1 MDDFTY
7 EEVMQALR
15 NADAAGDT
23 QAATRLAEI
32 AYQMSQNIP
41 EMEYGFGRAALQGL
55 TMGFSDEAEAKFRAA
70 RGEGRYEDILA
81 GLRQAKEQFGEQYPI
96 GSTLAEMAGSLPTM
110 ALGGAGFAGLAARA
124 PGIAARV
131 SPLVTGMTGAA
142 TTGAVT
148 GGITGAGEAVP
159 GERGAGAVRGAATGA
174 ALGPVGQ
181 VATGVAS
188 GVARKGLEVGRS
200 VIGADATTTF
210 QRRADIKLLQALRRD
225 GLSPQDAANRLQTIQ
240 ASGYKPETI
249 VEAGGRNT
257 RALADVVSKY
267 PGASQVAE
275 ELAEQRMAGQ
285 AGRVISDF
293 ERVFGRRESAL
304 DVAEDLIQR
313 RNRSSGPLYQQAYR
327 EGGVI
332 QDPRIDELMKLSAF
346 KDAYKTAR
354 ELAELDGLNLPA
366 NVEDIKRLGGFD
378 LRTLDYIK
386 RGLDDVLYV
395 RAAPTSGTGKQVIAR
410 LKEKRREFV
419 DIIDEVGP
427 DSYRA
432 ARQAF
437 AGPTEVRDA
446 IEAGQKF
453 TRLSPGQL
461 ARDFARLSP
470 AEQEGFQLGVLE
482 SIRQNV
488 EKGADGSDVLRRVWA
503 SPEKRRQLQVILGN
517 EQFRD
522 LSASLARENVIRRTD
537 VTLTRGSQTMERQL
551 GQREFEGT
559 DELLPLIR
567 QRGAL
572 GGTGEYLLRTMTG
585 PGQPTAEALA
595 PILFSTD
602 AQRQM
607 QELMRLQSLD
617 ELLRRRAAAM
627 GGAVGAG
634 AGTQA
639 GLLGE

>member
-1 MDDFTY
+1 MATY
-7 EEVMQALR
+7 QVEIPGRGTFEVESDTELT
-15 NADAAGDT
+15 DAQVY
-23 QAATRLAEI
+23 QAALQQATP
-32 AYQMSQNIP
+32 QMD
-41 EMEYGFGRAALQGL
+41 YGFGRAALQGL
-55 TMGFSDEAEAKFRAA
+55 SMGWSDEIEAKARAA

-81 GLRQAKEQFGEQYPI
+81 GLRQAKQRFGEQYPI
-96 GSTLAEMAGSLPTM
+96 GSTLAEIGGALPTM
-110 ALGGAGFAGLAARA
+110 ALGGAGFAGLAARV
-124 PGIAARV
+124 PGIASRL
-131 SPLVTGMTGAA
+131 SPLTTGLTGAA
-142 TTGAVT
+142 ATGGVTGA
-148 GGITGAGEAVP
+148 ITGAGEAEP
-159 GERGAGAVRGAATGA
+159 GQRLGGAATGGATGA

-181 VATGVAS
+181 VATGMAS
-188 GVARKGLEVGRS
+188 GAVRKGLEVGRS
-200 VIGADATTTF
+200 AIGADATTTF
-210 QRRADIKLLQALRRD
+210 QRRADVKLLQALRRD
-225 GLSPQDAANRLQTIQ
+225 GLSPQDAANRLQAIQ

-249 VEAGGRNT
+249 VEVGGKNT

-313 RNRSSGPLYQQAYR
+313 RNRSSGPLYRQAYR

-332 QDPRIDELMKLSAF
+332 QDPRIDKLMELNAF
-346 KDAYKTAR
+346 KDAYKVAI
-354 ELAELDGLNLPA
+354 ELADLDGIKLPA
-366 NVEDIKRLGGFD
+366 KVEDLKRLGGFD
-378 LRTLDYIK
+378 LQTLDYIK

-395 RAAPTSGTGKQVIAR
+395 KAVPTSGTGKTLIGK
-410 LKEKRREFV
+410 LKDKRREFV
-419 DIIDEVGP
+419 DIVDEVGP

-437 AGPTEVRDA
+437 SGPTEVRDA

-461 ARDFARLSP
+461 ERDFAKLSP
-470 AEQEGFQLGVLE
+470 AEKEGFQLGVLE

-503 SPEKRRQLQVILGN
+503 SPERRRQLQVILGN
-517 EQFRD
+517 DQFRD
-522 LSASLARENVIRRTD
+522 LSNSLARENVIRRTD
-537 VTLTRGSQTMERQL
+537 VTMTRGSQTMERQL
-551 GQREFEGT
+551 LQREFEGA
-559 DELLPLIR
+559 DELIPLVR
-567 QRGAL
+567 QRGVL
-572 GGTGEYLLRTMTG
+572 GGAGEYLLRTMTG
-585 PGQPTAEALA
+585 PGQPTAEVLA
-595 PILFSTD
+595 PTLFSTD
-602 AQRQM
+602 AQRQ
-607 QELMRLQSLD
+607 LRDLVRLQSVD
-617 ELLRRRAAAM
+617 EMLRRRAAAM

>member
-1 MDDFTY
+1 MATY
-7 EEVMQALR
+7 QVEIPGRGTFEVQSETELT
-15 NADAAGDT
+15 DAQVY
-23 QAATRLAEI
+23 QAALQQAT
-32 AYQMSQNIP
+32 P
-41 EMEYGFGRAALQGL
+41 KMEYGFGRAALQGL
-55 TMGFSDEAEAKFRAA
+55 SMGFSDEIEAKAREA

-81 GLRQAKEQFGEQYPI
+81 GLRQAKQQFGEQYPI
-96 GSTLAEMAGSLPTM
+96 GSTLAEMGGALPTM
-110 ALGGAGFAGLAARA
+110 LLGGAGFAGLAARA
-124 PGIAARV
+124 PSIAARF
-131 SPLVTGMTGAA
+131 SPLTTGLTGAA
-142 TTGAVT
+142 ATGGATGA
-148 GGITGAGEAVP
+148 ITGAGEAEP
-159 GERGAGAVRGAATGA
+159 GQRTEGAARGGATGT
-174 ALGPVGQ
+174 ALGPAGQ
-181 VATGVAS
+181 VATKAVS
-188 GVARKGLEVGRS
+188 GVVSKGLEMGRS
-200 VIGADATTTF
+200 AIGADPTKTF
-210 QRRADIKLLQALRRD
+210 RDRADVKLLQALRRD
-225 GLSPQDAANRLQTIQ
+225 GLSPKDAQDRLQAIQ

-249 VEAGGRNT
+249 VEIGGKNT

-275 ELAEQRMAGQ
+275 DLAEQRMAGQ

-304 DVAEDLIQR
+304 DVADDLINR
-313 RNRSSGPLYQQAYR
+313 RNLSSGPLYQQAYR

-332 QDPRIDELMKLSAF
+332 QDPRIDKLMELNAF

-354 ELAELDGLNLPA
+354 ELAELDGVNLPA
-366 NVEDIKRLGGFD
+366 NVQDLKQIGGFD

-395 RAAPTSGTGKQVIAR
+395 RATPISGTGKQVIAK

-419 DIIDEVGP
+419 DIVDEVGP

-453 TRLSPGQL
+453 TRLSPSQL
-461 ARDFARLSP
+461 ERDFAKLSP
-470 AEQEGFQLGVLE
+470 AEKEGFQLGVLE

-488 EKGADGSDVLRRVWA
+488 DRGADGSDALRRVWA
-503 SPEKRRQLQVILGN
+503 SPEKRKQLQVILGN
-517 EQFRD
+517 DQFMD
-522 LSASLARENVIRRTD
+522 LSNSLARENIIRRTD
-537 VTLTRGSQTMERQL
+537 VTMTRGSQTMERQL
-551 GQREFEGT
+551 LQREFEGT
-559 DELLPLIR
+559 DEIIPLVR
-567 QRGAL
+567 QRGVL
-572 GGTGEYLLRTMTG
+572 GGAGEYLLRTLTG

-595 PILFSTD
+595 PTLFSTN
-602 AQRQM
+602 AQQQM

-617 ELLRRRAAAM
+617 ELLRQRAAAM

>member
-1 MDDFTY
+1 MSTY
-7 EEVMQALR
+7 QVEIPGRGTFEVESDTELT
-15 NADAAGDT
+15 DAQVY
-23 QAATRLAEI
+23 QAALQQATP
-32 AYQMSQNIP
+32 Q
-41 EMEYGFGRAALQGL
+41 MEYGFGRAALQGL
-55 TMGFSDEAEAKFRAA
+55 SMGWSDEIEAKARAA

-81 GLRQAKEQFGEQYPI
+81 GLRQAKQRFGEQYPI
-96 GSTLAEMAGSLPTM
+96 GSTLAEIGGALPTM

-124 PGIAARV
+124 PGIVSRI
-131 SPLVTGMTGAA
+131 SPLTTGLTGAA
-142 TTGAVT
+142 ATGGLTGA
-148 GGITGAGEAVP
+148 ITGAGEAEP
-159 GERGAGAVRGAATGA
+159 GQRMMGAATGGATGA

-181 VATGVAS
+181 VATGMAS
-188 GVARKGLEVGRS
+188 GAVRKGLEVGRS
-200 VIGADATTTF
+200 AIGADTASQF
-210 QRRADIKLLQALRRD
+210 QRRADVKLLQALRRD
-225 GLSPQDAANRLQTIQ
+225 GLSPQDAANRLQAIQ

-304 DVAEDLIQR
+304 DVAEDLINR
-313 RNRSSGPLYQQAYR
+313 RNQSSGPLYRQAYR

-332 QDPRIDELMKLSAF
+332 QDPRIDKLMELSAF

-366 NVEDIKRLGGFD
+366 NVEDLKRLGGYD
-378 LRTLDYIK
+378 LQTLDYIK

-395 RAAPTSGTGKQVIAR
+395 RATPTSGTGKTLFGK

-419 DIIDEVGP
+419 DIIDDVGP

-461 ARDFARLSP
+461 ERDFARLSP
-470 AEQEGFQLGVLE
+470 AEKEGFQLGVLE

-517 EQFRD
+517 DQFRD
-522 LSASLARENVIRRTD
+522 LTNSLARERVIRQTD
-537 VTLTRGSQTMERQL
+537 VTMTRGSQTMERQL
-551 GQREFEGT
+551 GQREFEGA
-559 DELLPLIR
+559 DELIPLVR
-567 QRGAL
+567 QRGL
-572 GGTGEYLLRTMTG
+572 MGGTGEYLLRTMTG
-585 PGQPTAEALA
+585 PGQPTAQALA
-595 PILFSTD
+595 PTLFSTD

-639 GLLGE
+639 GLLGD

>member
-1 MDDFTY
+1 MATYQIEIPGRGTFEVQSDTELTDDQVY
-7 EEVMQALR
+7 
-15 NADAAGDT
+15 
-23 QAATRLAEI
+23 QAALQQATP
-32 AYQMSQNIP
+32 Q
-41 EMEYGFGRAALQGL
+41 MEYGFGRAALQGL
-55 TMGFSDEAEAKFRAA
+55 SMGWSDEIEARARAA

-81 GLRQAKEQFGEQYPI
+81 GLRQAKQRFGEQYPV
-96 GSTLAEMAGSLPTM
+96 GSTLAEIGGSLPTM
-110 ALGGAGFAGLAARA
+110 ALGGLGFAGLAARA

-131 SPLVTGMTGAA
+131 SPLVTGMTGATA
-142 TTGAVT
+142 TGGLTGA
-148 GGITGAGEAVP
+148 ITGAGEAEP
-159 GERGAGAVRGAATGA
+159 GQRMMGAGTGGATGA
-174 ALGPVGQ
+174 VLGPVGQ
-181 VATGVAS
+181 VATGMAS
-188 GVARKGLEVGRS
+188 GAVRKGLEVGRS
-200 VIGADATTTF
+200 AIGADATTAF
-210 QRRADIKLLQALRRD
+210 QRRADVKLLQALRRD
-225 GLSPQDAANRLQTIQ
+225 GLSPQEAANRLQTIQ
-240 ASGYKPETI
+240 AGGYKPETI
-249 VEAGGRNT
+249 VEAGGKNT
-257 RALADVVSKY
+257 RALADIVSKY
-267 PGASQVAE
+267 PGASQIAE

-304 DVAEDLIQR
+304 DVAEDLINR

-332 QDPRIDELMKLSAF
+332 QDPRIDELMKLNAF

-366 NVEDIKRLGGFD
+366 NVEDLKRLGGFD

-395 RAAPTSGTGKQVIAR
+395 RAVPTSGTGKQVIAK

-427 DSYRA
+427 ESYRR

-461 ARDFARLSP
+461 ARDFAKLSP
-470 AEQEGFQLGVLE
+470 AEKEGFQLGVLD

-517 EQFRD
+517 DQFRD
-522 LSASLARENVIRRTD
+522 LTNSLARERMIRQTD

-551 GQREFEGT
+551 GQREFEGA
-559 DELLPLIR
+559 DELIPLIR
-567 QRGAL
+567 QRGVM

-595 PILFSTD
+595 PTLFSTD

-607 QELMRLQSLD
+607 QELMRLQRVD
-617 ELLRRRAAAM
+617 ELLRRRAAVM

>member
-1 MDDFTY
+1 MSTY
-7 EEVMQALR
+7 QVEIPGRGTFEVESDTELT
-15 NADAAGDT
+15 DAQVY
-23 QAATRLAEI
+23 QAALQQATP
-32 AYQMSQNIP
+32 Q
-41 EMEYGFGRAALQGL
+41 MEYGFGRAALQGL
-55 TMGFSDEAEAKFRAA
+55 SMGWSDEIEAKARAA

-81 GLRQAKEQFGEQYPI
+81 GLRQAKQRFGEQYPI
-96 GSTLAEMAGSLPTM
+96 GSTLAEIGGALPTM

-124 PGIAARV
+124 PGIVSRI
-131 SPLVTGMTGAA
+131 SPLTTGLTGAA
-142 TTGAVT
+142 ATGGLTGA
-148 GGITGAGEAVP
+148 ITGAGEAEP
-159 GERGAGAVRGAATGA
+159 GQRMMGAATGGATGA

-181 VATGVAS
+181 VATGMAS
-188 GVARKGLEVGRS
+188 GAVRKGLEVGRS
-200 VIGADATTTF
+200 AIGADTASQF
-210 QRRADIKLLQALRRD
+210 QRRADVKLLQALRRD
-225 GLSPQDAANRLQTIQ
+225 GLSPQDAANRLQAIQ

-304 DVAEDLIQR
+304 DVAEDLINR
-313 RNRSSGPLYQQAYR
+313 RNQSSGPLYRQAYR

-332 QDPRIDELMKLSAF
+332 QDPRIDKLMELSAF

-366 NVEDIKRLGGFD
+366 NVEDLKRLGGYD
-378 LRTLDYIK
+378 LQTLDYIK

-395 RAAPTSGTGKQVIAR
+395 RATPTSGTGKTLFGK

-419 DIIDEVGP
+419 DIIDDVGP

-461 ARDFARLSP
+461 ERDFARLSP
-470 AEQEGFQLGVLE
+470 AEKEGFQLGVLE

-517 EQFRD
+517 DQFRD
-522 LSASLARENVIRRTD
+522 LTNSLARERVIRQTD
-537 VTLTRGSQTMERQL
+537 VTMTRGSQTMERQL
-551 GQREFEGT
+551 GQREFEGA
-559 DELLPLIR
+559 DELIPLVR
-567 QRGAL
+567 QRGL
-572 GGTGEYLLRTMTG
+572 MGGTGEYLLRTMTG
-585 PGQPTAEALA
+585 PGQPTAQALA
-595 PILFSTD
+595 PTLFSTD

-607 QELMRLQSLD
+607 QELMRLQSVD

-639 GLLGE
+639 GLLGD

>member
-1 MDDFTY
+1 MATY
-7 EEVMQALR
+7 QVEIPGRGTFEVQSETELT
-15 NADAAGDT
+15 DAQVY
-23 QAATRLAEI
+23 QAALQQATP
-32 AYQMSQNIP
+32 Q
-41 EMEYGFGRAALQGL
+41 MEYGFGRAALQGL
-55 TMGFSDEAEAKFRAA
+55 SMGFSDEIEAKAREA

-81 GLRQAKEQFGEQYPI
+81 GLRQAKQQFGEQYPI
-96 GSTLAEMAGSLPTM
+96 GSTLAEMGGALPTM
-110 ALGGAGFAGLAARA
+110 LLGGAGFAGLAARA
-124 PGIAARV
+124 PSIAARF
-131 SPLVTGMTGAA
+131 SPLTTGLTGAA
-142 TTGAVT
+142 ATGGATGA
-148 GGITGAGEAVP
+148 ITGAGEAEP
-159 GERGAGAVRGAATGA
+159 GQRMAGAARGGATGTV
-174 ALGPVGQ
+174 LGPTGQ
-181 VATGVAS
+181 VATKAVS
-188 GVARKGLEVGRS
+188 GVVSKGLEMGRS
-200 VIGADATTTF
+200 AIGADPTKTF
-210 QRRADIKLLQALRRD
+210 RDRADVKLLQALRRD
-225 GLSPQDAANRLQTIQ
+225 GLSPKDAADRLQSIQ

-249 VEAGGRNT
+249 VEIGGKNT

-293 ERVFGRRESAL
+293 ERVFGRKESAL
-304 DVAEDLIQR
+304 DVADDLISR
-313 RNRSSGPLYQQAYR
+313 RNLSSGPLYQQAYR

-332 QDPRIDELMKLSAF
+332 QDPRIDKLMELNAF

-354 ELAELDGLNLPA
+354 ELAELDGVNLPA
-366 NVEDIKRLGGFD
+366 NVQDLKQIGGFD

-395 RAAPTSGTGKQVIAR
+395 RATPISGTGKQVIAK

-419 DIIDEVGP
+419 DIVDEVGP

-453 TRLSPGQL
+453 TRLSPSQL
-461 ARDFARLSP
+461 ERDFAKLSP
-470 AEQEGFQLGVLE
+470 AEKEGFQLGVLE

-488 EKGADGSDVLRRVWA
+488 DRGADGSDVLRRVWA
-503 SPEKRRQLQVILGN
+503 SPEKRKQLQVIVGN
-517 EQFRD
+517 DQFMD
-522 LSASLARENVIRRTD
+522 LSNSLARENIIRRTD
-537 VTLTRGSQTMERQL
+537 VTMTRGSQTMERQL
-551 GQREFEGT
+551 LQREFEGT
-559 DELLPLIR
+559 DELIPLVR
-567 QRGAL
+567 QRGVV
-572 GGTGEYLLRTMTG
+572 GGAGEYLLRTLTG

-595 PILFSTD
+595 PTLFSTN
-602 AQRQM
+602 AQQQM

-617 ELLRRRAAAM
+617 ELLRQRAAAM
-627 GGAVGAG
+627 GGAIGAG

>member
-1 MDDFTY
+1 MATY
-7 EEVMQALR
+7 QVEIPGRGTFEVQSETELT
-15 NADAAGDT
+15 DAQVY
-23 QAATRLAEI
+23 QAALQQAT
-32 AYQMSQNIP
+32 P
-41 EMEYGFGRAALQGL
+41 KMEYGFGRAALQGL
-55 TMGFSDEAEAKFRAA
+55 SMGFSDEIEAKAREA

-81 GLRQAKEQFGEQYPI
+81 GLRQAKQQFGEQYPI
-96 GSTLAEMAGSLPTM
+96 GSTLAEMGGALPTM
-110 ALGGAGFAGLAARA
+110 LLGGAGFAGLAARA
-124 PGIAARV
+124 PSIAARF
-131 SPLVTGMTGAA
+131 SPLTTGLTGA
-142 TTGAVT
+142 AVT
-148 GGITGAGEAVP
+148 GGATGAITGAGEAEP
-159 GERGAGAVRGAATGA
+159 GQRMAGAARGGATGTV
-174 ALGPVGQ
+174 LGPTGQ
-181 VATGVAS
+181 VATKAIS
-188 GVARKGLEVGRS
+188 GVVGRGLEIGRS
-200 VIGADATTTF
+200 AIGADPTEAF
-210 QRRADIKLLQALRRD
+210 RNRADVKLLQALRRD
-225 GLSPQDAANRLQTIQ
+225 GLSPKDAADRLQAVQ

-249 VEAGGRNT
+249 IEIGGKNT

-304 DVAEDLIQR
+304 DVADDLINR
-313 RNRSSGPLYQQAYR
+313 RNLSSGPLYQQAYR

-332 QDPRIDELMKLSAF
+332 QDPRIDKLMELNAF

-354 ELAELDGLNLPA
+354 ELAELDGVNLPA
-366 NVEDIKRLGGFD
+366 NVQDLKQIGGFD

-395 RAAPTSGTGKQVIAR
+395 RATPISGTGKQVIAK

-419 DIIDEVGP
+419 DIVDEVGP

-453 TRLSPGQL
+453 TRLSPSQL
-461 ARDFARLSP
+461 ERDFAKLSP
-470 AEQEGFQLGVLE
+470 AEKEGFQLGVLE

-488 EKGADGSDVLRRVWA
+488 DRGADGSDALRRVWA
-503 SPEKRRQLQVILGN
+503 SPEKRKQLQVILGN
-517 EQFRD
+517 DQFMD
-522 LSASLARENVIRRTD
+522 LSNSLARENIIRRTD
-537 VTLTRGSQTMERQL
+537 VTMTRGSQTMERQL
-551 GQREFEGT
+551 LQREFEGT
-559 DELLPLIR
+559 DELIPLVR
-567 QRGAL
+567 QRGVL
-572 GGTGEYLLRTMTG
+572 GGAGEYLLRTLTG

-595 PILFSTD
+595 PTLFSTN
-602 AQRQM
+602 AQQQM

-617 ELLRRRAAAM
+617 ELLRQRAAAM

>member
-1 MDDFTY
+1 MATY
-7 EEVMQALR
+7 RVEIPGRGTFEVESDTELT
-15 NADAAGDT
+15 DAQVY
-23 QAATRLAEI
+23 QAALQQATP
-32 AYQMSQNIP
+32 Q
-41 EMEYGFGRAALQGL
+41 MEYGFGRAALQGL
-55 TMGFSDEAEAKFRAA
+55 SMGWSDEIEAKARAA

-81 GLRQAKEQFGEQYPI
+81 GLRQAKQRFGERYPI
-96 GSTLAEMAGSLPTM
+96 GSTLAEMGGALPTM
-110 ALGGAGFAGLAARA
+110 ALGGLGFAGLTARA
-124 PGIAARV
+124 PGIASRV
-131 SPLVTGMTGAA
+131 SPLVTGMTGSIA
-142 TTGAVT
+142 TGGLTGA
-148 GGITGAGEAVP
+148 ITGAGEAEP
-159 GERGAGAVRGAATGA
+159 GQRMMGAGIGGATGA
-174 ALGPVGQ
+174 ALGPVAQ
-181 VATGVAS
+181 IATGVTS
-188 GVARKGLEVGRS
+188 GAVRKGLEVGRS
-200 VIGADATTTF
+200 AIGADATTAF
-210 QRRADIKLLQALRRD
+210 QRRADVKLLQALRRD
-225 GLSPQDAANRLQTIQ
+225 GLSPQEAANRLQTIQ
-240 ASGYKPETI
+240 AGGYKPETI

-267 PGASQVAE
+267 PGASQIAE

-304 DVAEDLIQR
+304 DVAEDLINR
-313 RNRSSGPLYQQAYR
+313 RNRSSGPLYRQAYR

-332 QDPRIDELMKLSAF
+332 QDPRIDKLMELSAF

-366 NVEDIKRLGGFD
+366 NVEDLKRLGGFD

-395 RAAPTSGTGKQVIAR
+395 KAVPTSGTGKQVIAK

-427 DSYRA
+427 ESYRA

-453 TRLSPGQL
+453 NRLSPGQL
-461 ARDFARLSP
+461 ERDFARLSP
-470 AEQEGFQLGVLE
+470 AEKEGFQLGVLE

-517 EQFRD
+517 DQFRD
-522 LSASLARENVIRRTD
+522 LTNSLARERVIRQTD
-537 VTLTRGSQTMERQL
+537 VTMTRGSQTMERQL
-551 GQREFEGT
+551 GQREFEGV
-559 DELLPLIR
+559 DELIPLVR
-567 QRGAL
+567 QRGL
-572 GGTGEYLLRTMTG
+572 MGGTGEYLLRTMTG
-585 PGQPTAEALA
+585 PGQPTAQALA
-595 PILFSTD
+595 PTLFSTD

-639 GLLGE
+639 GLLGD

>member
-1 MDDFTY
+1 MSTY
-7 EEVMQALR
+7 QVEIPGRGTFEVESDTELT
-15 NADAAGDT
+15 DAQVY
-23 QAATRLAEI
+23 QAALQQATP
-32 AYQMSQNIP
+32 Q
-41 EMEYGFGRAALQGL
+41 MEYGFGRAALQGL
-55 TMGFSDEAEAKFRAA
+55 SMGWSDEIEAKARAA

-81 GLRQAKEQFGEQYPI
+81 GLRQAKQRFGEQYPI
-96 GSTLAEMAGSLPTM
+96 GSTLAEIGGALPTM

-124 PGIAARV
+124 PGIVSRI
-131 SPLVTGMTGAA
+131 SPLTTGLTGAA
-142 TTGAVT
+142 ATGGLTGA
-148 GGITGAGEAVP
+148 ITGAGEAEP
-159 GERGAGAVRGAATGA
+159 GQRMMGAATGGATGA

-181 VATGVAS
+181 VATGMAS
-188 GVARKGLEVGRS
+188 GAVRKGLEVGRS
-200 VIGADATTTF
+200 AIGADTASQF
-210 QRRADIKLLQALRRD
+210 QRRADVKLLQALRRD
-225 GLSPQDAANRLQTIQ
+225 GLSPQDAANRLQAIQ

-304 DVAEDLIQR
+304 DVAEDLINR
-313 RNRSSGPLYQQAYR
+313 RNQSSGPLYRQAYR

-332 QDPRIDELMKLSAF
+332 QDPRIDKLMELSAF

-366 NVEDIKRLGGFD
+366 NVEDLKRLGGYD
-378 LRTLDYIK
+378 LQTLDYIK

-395 RAAPTSGTGKQVIAR
+395 RATPTSGTGKTLFGK

-461 ARDFARLSP
+461 ERDFARLSP
-470 AEQEGFQLGVLE
+470 AEKEGFQLGVLE

-517 EQFRD
+517 DQFRD
-522 LSASLARENVIRRTD
+522 LTNSLARERVIRQTD
-537 VTLTRGSQTMERQL
+537 VTMTRGSQTMERQL
-551 GQREFEGT
+551 GQREFEGA
-559 DELLPLIR
+559 DELIPLVR
-567 QRGAL
+567 QRGL
-572 GGTGEYLLRTMTG
+572 MGGTGEYLLRTMTG
-585 PGQPTAEALA
+585 PGQPTAQALA
-595 PILFSTD
+595 PTLFSTD

-639 GLLGE
+639 GLLGD

>member
-1 MDDFTY
+1 MATYQVEIPGRGTFEVQSDAELTDDQVY
-7 EEVMQALR
+7 
-15 NADAAGDT
+15 
-23 QAATRLAEI
+23 QAALQQATP
-32 AYQMSQNIP
+32 Q
-41 EMEYGFGRAALQGL
+41 MEYGFGRAALQGL
-55 TMGFSDEAEAKFRAA
+55 SMGWSDEIEARARAA
-70 RGEGRYEDILA
+70 RGEGSYEDILA
-81 GLRQAKEQFGEQYPI
+81 GLRQAKQRFGEQYPI
-96 GSTLAEMAGSLPTM
+96 GSTLAEMGGALPTM

-124 PGIAARV
+124 PSIASRV
-131 SPLVTGMTGAA
+131 SPLVTGMTGAIA
-142 TTGAVT
+142 TGGLTGA
-148 GGITGAGEAVP
+148 ITGAGEAEP
-159 GERGAGAVRGAATGA
+159 GQRMMGAGTGGATGA

-181 VATGVAS
+181 VATGMAS
-188 GVARKGLEVGRS
+188 GAVRKGLEVGRS
-200 VIGADATTTF
+200 AIGADTTRTF
-210 QRRADIKLLQALRRD
+210 QNRADVKLLQALRRD
-225 GLSPQDAANRLQTIQ
+225 GLSPQEAANRLKTIQ
-240 ASGYKPETI
+240 AGGYKPETI

-267 PGASQVAE
+267 PGASQIAE

-304 DVAEDLIQR
+304 DVAEDLINR

-332 QDPRIDELMKLSAF
+332 QDPRIDELMKLNAF

-366 NVEDIKRLGGFD
+366 NIEDLKRLGGFD

-395 RAAPTSGTGKQVIAR
+395 RAVPTSGTGKQVIAK

-427 DSYRA
+427 DSYRR

-461 ARDFARLSP
+461 ERDFARLSP
-470 AEQEGFQLGVLE
+470 AEKEGFQLGVLDWV
-482 SIRQNV
+482 RQNV
-488 EKGADGSDVLRRVWA
+488 ERGADGSDALKKVWA
-503 SPEKRRQLQVILGN
+503 STERRRQLQVILGN

-522 LSASLARENVIRRTD
+522 LTNSLARERVIRQTD
-537 VTLTRGSQTMERQL
+537 VTMTRGSQTMERQL
-551 GQREFEGT
+551 LQREFEGT
-559 DELLPLIR
+559 DELIPLVR
-567 QRGAL
+567 QRGVL

-595 PILFSTD
+595 PTLFSTD

-617 ELLRRRAAAM
+617 ELLRKRAATI

>member
-1 MDDFTY
+1 MATYQVEIPGRGTFEVQSDAELTDDQVY
-7 EEVMQALR
+7 
-15 NADAAGDT
+15 
-23 QAATRLAEI
+23 QAALQQATP
-32 AYQMSQNIP
+32 Q
-41 EMEYGFGRAALQGL
+41 MEYGFGRAALQGL
-55 TMGFSDEAEAKFRAA
+55 SMGWSDEIEARARAA
-70 RGEGRYEDILA
+70 RGEGSYEDILA
-81 GLRQAKEQFGEQYPI
+81 GLRQAKQRFGEQYPI
-96 GSTLAEMAGSLPTM
+96 GSTLAEMGGALPTM

-124 PGIAARV
+124 PSIASRV
-131 SPLVTGMTGAA
+131 SPLVTGMTGAIA
-142 TTGAVT
+142 TGGLTGA
-148 GGITGAGEAVP
+148 ITGAGEAEP
-159 GERGAGAVRGAATGA
+159 GQRMMGAGTGGATGA

-181 VATGVAS
+181 VATGMAS
-188 GVARKGLEVGRS
+188 GAVRKGLEVGRS
-200 VIGADATTTF
+200 AIGADTTRTF
-210 QRRADIKLLQALRRD
+210 QNRADVKLLQALRRD
-225 GLSPQDAANRLQTIQ
+225 GLSPQEAANRLKTIQ
-240 ASGYKPETI
+240 AGGYKPETI

-267 PGASQVAE
+267 PGASQIAE

-304 DVAEDLIQR
+304 DVAEDLINR

-332 QDPRIDELMKLSAF
+332 QDPRIDELMKLNAF

-366 NVEDIKRLGGFD
+366 NVEDLKRLGGFD

-395 RAAPTSGTGKQVIAR
+395 KAVPTSGTGKQVIAK

-419 DIIDEVGP
+419 DIVDEVGP

-461 ARDFARLSP
+461 ERDFAKLSP
-470 AEQEGFQLGVLE
+470 AEKEGFQLGVLD

-488 EKGADGSDVLRRVWA
+488 ERGADGSDVLRRVWA
-503 SPEKRRQLQVILGN
+503 SPDKRRQLQVILGN
-517 EQFRD
+517 DQFRD
-522 LSASLARENVIRRTD
+522 LTNSLARERVIRQTD

-551 GQREFEGT
+551 GQREFEGA
-559 DELLPLIR
+559 DELIPLVR
-567 QRGAL
+567 QRGVM

-585 PGQPTAEALA
+585 PGQPTAQALA
-595 PILFSTD
+595 PTLFSTD

-607 QELMRLQSLD
+607 QELMRLQSVD

>member
-1 MDDFTY
+1 MSTY
-7 EEVMQALR
+7 QVEIPGRGTFEVESDTELT
-15 NADAAGDT
+15 DAQVY
-23 QAATRLAEI
+23 QAALQQATP
-32 AYQMSQNIP
+32 Q
-41 EMEYGFGRAALQGL
+41 MEYGFGRAALQSL
-55 TMGFSDEAEAKFRAA
+55 SMGWSDEIEAKARAA

-81 GLRQAKEQFGEQYPI
+81 GLRQAKQRFGEQYPI
-96 GSTLAEMAGSLPTM
+96 GSTLAEIGGALPTM

-124 PGIAARV
+124 PGIVSRI
-131 SPLVTGMTGAA
+131 SPLATGLTGAA
-142 TTGAVT
+142 ATGGLTGA
-148 GGITGAGEAVP
+148 ITGAGEAEP
-159 GERGAGAVRGAATGA
+159 GQRMMGAATGGATGA

-181 VATGVAS
+181 VATRMVS
-188 GVARKGLEVGRS
+188 GAVRKGLEVGRS
-200 VIGADATTTF
+200 AIGADTASQF
-210 QRRADIKLLQALRRD
+210 RRRADVKLLQALRRD
-225 GLSPQDAANRLQTIQ
+225 GLSPQDAANRLQAIQ

-304 DVAEDLIQR
+304 DVAEDLINR
-313 RNRSSGPLYQQAYR
+313 RNQSSGPLYRQAYR

-332 QDPRIDELMKLSAF
+332 QDPRIDKLMELSAF

-366 NVEDIKRLGGFD
+366 NVEDLKRLGGYD
-378 LRTLDYIK
+378 LQTLDYIK

-395 RAAPTSGTGKQVIAR
+395 RATPTSGTGKTLFGK

-461 ARDFARLSP
+461 ERDFARLSP
-470 AEQEGFQLGVLE
+470 AEKEGFQLGVLE

-517 EQFRD
+517 DQFRD
-522 LSASLARENVIRRTD
+522 LTNSLARERVIRQTD
-537 VTLTRGSQTMERQL
+537 VTMTRGSQTMERQL
-551 GQREFEGT
+551 GQREFEGA
-559 DELLPLIR
+559 DELIPLVR
-567 QRGAL
+567 QRGL
-572 GGTGEYLLRTMTG
+572 MGGTGEYLLRTMTG
-585 PGQPTAEALA
+585 PGQPTAQALA
-595 PILFSTD
+595 PTLFSTD

-639 GLLGE
+639 GLLGD

>member
-1 MDDFTY
+1 MATY
-7 EEVMQALR
+7 QVEIPGRGTFEVESDTELT
-15 NADAAGDT
+15 DAQVY
-23 QAATRLAEI
+23 QAALQQATP
-32 AYQMSQNIP
+32 Q
-41 EMEYGFGRAALQGL
+41 MEYGFGRAALQGL
-55 TMGFSDEAEAKFRAA
+55 SMGWSDEIEAKARAA

-81 GLRQAKEQFGEQYPI
+81 GLRQAKQRFGEQYPI
-96 GSTLAEMAGSLPTM
+96 GSTLAEIGGALPTM

-124 PGIAARV
+124 PGIVSRI
-131 SPLVTGMTGAA
+131 SPLTTGLTGAA
-142 TTGAVT
+142 ATGGLTGA
-148 GGITGAGEAVP
+148 ITGAGEAEP
-159 GERGAGAVRGAATGA
+159 GQRMMGAATGGATGA

-181 VATGVAS
+181 VATGMAS
-188 GVARKGLEVGRS
+188 GAVRKGLEVGKS
-200 VIGADATTTF
+200 AIGADTASQF
-210 QRRADIKLLQALRRD
+210 QRRADVKLLQALRRD
-225 GLSPQDAANRLQTIQ
+225 GLSPQEAANRLQTIQ
-240 ASGYKPETI
+240 AGGYKPETI

-293 ERVFGRRESAL
+293 ERVFGRRDSAL
-304 DVAEDLIQR
+304 DVAEDLINR
-313 RNRSSGPLYQQAYR
+313 RNQSSGPLYRQAYR

-332 QDPRIDELMKLSAF
+332 QDPRIDKLMELSAF

-366 NVEDIKRLGGFD
+366 NVEDLKRLGGYD
-378 LRTLDYIK
+378 LQTLDYIK

-395 RAAPTSGTGKQVIAR
+395 RATPTSGTGKTLFGK
-410 LKEKRREFV
+410 LKDKRREFV

-461 ARDFARLSP
+461 ERDFARLSP
-470 AEQEGFQLGVLE
+470 AEKEGFQLGVLE

-517 EQFRD
+517 DQFRD
-522 LSASLARENVIRRTD
+522 LTNSLARERVIRQTD
-537 VTLTRGSQTMERQL
+537 VTMTRGSQTMERQL
-551 GQREFEGT
+551 GQREFEGA
-559 DELLPLIR
+559 DELIPLVR
-567 QRGAL
+567 QRGL
-572 GGTGEYLLRTMTG
+572 MGGTGEYLLRTMTG
-585 PGQPTAEALA
+585 PGQPTAQALA
-595 PILFSTD
+595 PTLFSTD

-607 QELMRLQSLD
+607 QELMRLQSVD

-639 GLLGE
+639 GLLGD